1 MKNILNSFKKLAI
14 TLLMST
20 VLLTNT
26 IPNTGDFQNT
36 SQVSTYAFEGPDL
49 GNTPGH

>member
-36 SQVSTYAFEGPDL
+36 NQVSTYTFEEPDL
-49 GNTPGH
+49 NDGTSH